1 MIKIFF
7 ILVVIAF
14 ITFVIF
20 RKMINLDLSRD
31 LSRDLNRD
39 LSRDLNRD
47 LSRDPI
53 RTNTREDNID
63 YQQIVPGVK
72 FANDL

>member
-1 MIKIFF
+1 MMIKILF

-31 LSRDLNRD
+31 LSRDPIKPYTINRD
-39 LSRDLNRD
+39 T
-47 LSRDPI
+47 I
-53 RTNTREDNID
+53 KINTREDNID
-63 YQQIVPGVK
+63 YQQIVPGVQ
-72 FANDL
+72 FATDL